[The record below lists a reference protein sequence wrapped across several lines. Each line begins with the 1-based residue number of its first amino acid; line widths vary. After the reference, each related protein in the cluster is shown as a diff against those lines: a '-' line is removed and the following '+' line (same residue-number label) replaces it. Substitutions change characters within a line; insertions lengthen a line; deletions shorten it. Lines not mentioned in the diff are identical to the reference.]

1 MGNRADF
8 ENVALPF
15 SDNAAARMPP
25 SFEVKA
31 IEQLDGCPDRLNLK
45 RVLAKI
51 RDETAHGS
59 IIALVTALSEGQVS
73 SAERR

>member
-25 SFEVKA
+25 SFEVNA

>member
-1 MGNRADF
+1 MQ
-8 ENVALPF
+8 
-15 SDNAAARMPP
+15 P
-25 SFEVKA
+25 SFEVHA
-31 IEQLDGCPDRLNLK
+31 IEQLDGWPDRLNLKK

-51 RDETAHGS
+51 RDETVHGS